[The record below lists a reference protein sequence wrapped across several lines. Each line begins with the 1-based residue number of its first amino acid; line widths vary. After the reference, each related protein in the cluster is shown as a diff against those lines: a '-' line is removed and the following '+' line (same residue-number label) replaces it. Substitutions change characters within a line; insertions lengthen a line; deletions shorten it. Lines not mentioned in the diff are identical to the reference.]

1 MDRHF
6 AIDELRNRIAS
17 IRCAL
22 EPAFASDT
30 ALDQMSGP
38 VPSAGHCAAVA
49 VLVNDLLGGTLV
61 SAIVNGQSHW
71 FNRVQAGNGLVD
83 VDVTGDQFGLEPIRI
98 GAAGALYE
106 DTRVRAQE
114 EVHEETFAR
123 AAKLGTRAGLERAET
138 AR

>member
-1 MDRHF
+1 MSGHF
-6 AIDELRNRIAS
+6 PIDELRNRVAS
-17 IRCAL
+17 IRGAL

-71 FNRVQAGNGLVD
+71 FNRVQAGNGVVD
-83 VDVTGDQFGLEPIRI
+83 VDVTGDQFGLESIRI
-98 GAAGALYE
+98 GAAGTLYE
-106 DTRVRAQE
+106 DTRVRTHE
-114 EVHEETFAR
+114 EVHEETFVR
-123 AAKLGTRAGLERAET
+123 ATKLGTRAGLERT
-138 AR
+138 QIVR